1 MLFTKSLAIEK
12 ALQQKS
18 KNYFYIVN
26 SKQEIAILFDKNKN
40 RFISAILGSDYYD
53 LNTHSYMLDNLINHF
68 NCDCV
73 WDYKLLDNKSLFF
86 PLFMPWFVKIEYKT
100 SKSFKELMKN
110 TTPTELSK
118 HTGISRQQ
126 IYQYMKENCKPSEIR
141 CSLLNS
147 YFKCNVIF

>member
-100 SKSFKELMKN
+100 SKRFKEIMKN
-110 TTPTELSK
+110 TTTKEL
-118 HTGISRQQ
+118 
-126 IYQYMKENCKPSEIR
+126 
-141 CSLLNS
+141 
-147 YFKCNVIF
+147 